1 MSSVLLCPLI
11 LAAIP
16 VRSSKTD
23 ITRES
28 CANSGGDGG
37 GGVLGGRRSEGL
49 WASGL
54 PSRLPGFSP
63 SFTPC
68 IKSKDVMVSKSLW
81 KGRPGPE
88 PLDLCSKVPREFCVR
103 ASGRVLGRGS
113 RSGPQT
119 QPGEPEKPKSSGAL
133 GAESRERLSG
143 GEWQGGAWTEL
154 SRTAQDLKRTRGRRE
169 HSQAGEGR
177 PSQTAAGCTICASP
191 VTFQSFLSPPKLGQ
205 QRQKPSPPVR

>member
-1 MSSVLLCPLI
+1 M
-11 LAAIP
+11 
-16 VRSSKTD
+16 
-23 ITRES
+23 
-28 CANSGGDGG
+28 
-37 GGVLGGRRSEGL
+37 GL
-49 WASGL
+49 SL

-133 GAESRERLSG
+133 GAALRWRMAG
-143 GEWQGGAWTEL
+143 
-154 SRTAQDLKRTRGRRE
+154 RGMDR
-169 HSQAGEGR
+169 
-177 PSQTAAGCTICASP
+177 
-191 VTFQSFLSPPKLGQ
+191 TFQNGPRFEKDKRKKGAFTGWRGQTQPDSSWVHHLCVPCHFSKFSFSSQ
-205 QRQKPSPPVR
+205 VRATKAETESTG